1 MRKWLLSSDQ
11 QIPYHDPKAV
21 ELWFK
26 VMKSFKPDVIDY
38 LGDQDDQACYSR
50 WTEGRSQEFINIYKE
65 EGAEHLLPYIQAE
78 AKGAREL
85 YEQTRK
91 IAKNAELFVA
101 LGNHD
106 VRVFDYVDKKLN
118 EISKEVTPNSLWGLD
133 DLGYDYIYYGDKP
146 RLRYGGLYAHHG
158 VAISKHAG
166 ESVKADMDSFG
177 VSIIR
182 GHCFSADT
190 EILTRQG
197 YKTYT
202 EINVGDEVYTLNR
215 TTGLGEWQAIEEKFV
230 YDTYDSLIHIKS
242 SNIDLMVTDGHGMV
256 YREQTSNGLSGYKEI
271 TAKQLKD
278 TSRPIIPLAAESSDA
293 GIGLSDDEVRMLAW
307 IVAEGNFDSYTT
319 ASGEK
324 RNRVRISQSDA
335 PDGRLDRLATL
346 FKSLGWE
353 YNPVLRYD
361 AETYG
366 HGQWRNHN
374 AYRVTCRRSDCSDLV
389 GQWITNE
396 KTLVPEAIN
405 MSARQAKIYLNEY
418 VWTDGSKNSAAM
430 NSYQL
435 AGNNYDNMSMLQAL
449 AVKSGYRSSLIPRPS
464 GVYCLTF
471 NTRQNSRITSK
482 HFSEVEYS
490 GDVWC
495 VTVPNHTLA
504 VRRNGKTAITMNS
517 HRLATTHKTYDIR
530 NEVLR
535 GYELGHMSDIASS
548 GMSYTNI
555 HNWAQGFAYGYI
567 DGDEAHI
574 SLVEIKPDYTCVVD
588 GKKFSV

>member
-11 QIPYHDPKAV
+11 QIPYHDPRAV

-26 VMKSFKPDVIDY
+26 VMKSFKPDVVDY

-50 WTEGRSQEFINIYKE
+50 WTEGRSQEFTNLYKE

-118 EISKEVTPNSLWGLD
+118 EISKDVTPNSLWGLD

-182 GHCFSADT
+182 GH
-190 EILTRQG
+190 
-197 YKTYT
+197 
-202 EINVGDEVYTLNR
+202 
-215 TTGLGEWQAIEEKFV
+215 
-230 YDTYDSLIHIKS
+230 
-242 SNIDLMVTDGHGMV
+242 
-256 YREQTSNGLSGYKEI
+256 
-271 TAKQLKD
+271 
-278 TSRPIIPLAAESSDA
+278 
-293 GIGLSDDEVRMLAW
+293 
-307 IVAEGNFDSYTT
+307 
-319 ASGEK
+319 
-324 RNRVRISQSDA
+324 
-335 PDGRLDRLATL
+335 
-346 FKSLGWE
+346 
-353 YNPVLRYD
+353 
-361 AETYG
+361 
-366 HGQWRNHN
+366 
-374 AYRVTCRRSDCSDLV
+374 
-389 GQWITNE
+389 
-396 KTLVPEAIN
+396 
-405 MSARQAKIYLNEY
+405 
-418 VWTDGSKNSAAM
+418 
-430 NSYQL
+430 
-435 AGNNYDNMSMLQAL
+435 
-449 AVKSGYRSSLIPRPS
+449 
-464 GVYCLTF
+464 
-471 NTRQNSRITSK
+471 
-482 HFSEVEYS
+482 
-490 GDVWC
+490 
-495 VTVPNHTLA
+495 
-504 VRRNGKTAITMNS
+504 S

-530 NEVLR
+530 GEVLR

-567 DGDEAHI
+567 DGDDAHI

-588 GKKFSV
+588 GKKYSA